1 MMEQHVQTILWSI
14 KQTDPPKR
22 PYIIAIDGRC
32 GAGKSTIAARL
43 AEELNATLF
52 HMDDYFLRPEQR
64 TPERFSTP
72 GENVDHER
80 FLKEILI
87 PLKEGRTITYSPY
100 SCTTQTLLD
109 PITVTP
115 ADIVIVEGSYALH
128 PTLRAYYDLRVFL
141 TLFPR
146 EQEARIR
153 ARNGDAIWPM
163 FKNRWIPM
171 EEAYHIYCEVEK
183 YSDLILWTDN

>member
-1 MMEQHVQTILWSI
+1 MEQHVQTILKSI
-14 KQTDPPKR
+14 KQTDLSKR
-22 PYIIAIDGRC
+22 SYIIAIDGRC

-146 EQEARIR
+146 EQEVRIR

>member
-1 MMEQHVQTILWSI
+1 MEQHVQTILKSI

-72 GENVDHER
+72 GENIDHER

-183 YSDLILWTDN
+183 YSNLILWTDN

>member
-1 MMEQHVQTILWSI
+1 MMEQHVQTILRSI
-14 KQTDPPKR
+14 KQTDHPKR

-72 GENVDHER
+72 GENIDHER
-80 FLKEILI
+80 FLEEVLI

-183 YSDLILWTDN
+183 FSDLILWTDN

>member
-1 MMEQHVQTILWSI
+1 MMEQHVQTILKSI
-14 KQTDPPKR
+14 KQTDPTKR
-22 PYIIAIDGRC
+22 PYVIAIDGRC

-52 HMDDYFLRPEQR
+52 HMDDFFLRPEQR

-72 GENVDHER
+72 GENIDHER

>member
-1 MMEQHVQTILWSI
+1 MEQHVQTILRSI

-52 HMDDYFLRPEQR
+52 HMDDFFLRPEQR

-115 ADIVIVEGSYALH
+115 ADFVIVEGSYALH

-171 EEAYHIYCEVEK
+171 EEAYHIYWKVEK
-183 YSDLILWTDN
+183 FSDLILWTDN

>member
-1 MMEQHVQTILWSI
+1 MEQHVQTILKSI

>member
-1 MMEQHVQTILWSI
+1 MEQHVQTILKSI

-72 GENVDHER
+72 GENIDHER

>member
-1 MMEQHVQTILWSI
+1 MMEQHVQTILKSI
-14 KQTDPPKR
+14 KQTDLSKR
-22 PYIIAIDGRC
+22 SYIIAIDGRC

-146 EQEARIR
+146 EQEVRIR

>member
-1 MMEQHVQTILWSI
+1 MMEQHVQTILRSI
-14 KQTDPPKR
+14 KQTDPPTR

-72 GENVDHER
+72 GENIDHER
-80 FLKEILI
+80 FLEDVLI
-87 PLKEGRTITYSPY
+87 PLKEGRTVTYSPY
-100 SCTTQTLLD
+100 SCTTQTLQD
-109 PITVTP
+109 PITVAP

>member
-1 MMEQHVQTILWSI
+1 MMEQHVQTILRSI

-43 AEELNATLF
+43 AEVLNATLF

-72 GENVDHER
+72 GENIDHER

>member
-1 MMEQHVQTILWSI
+1 MEQHVHTILRSI

-72 GENVDHER
+72 GENIDHER

>member
-1 MMEQHVQTILWSI
+1 MMEQHVQTILRSI

-52 HMDDYFLRPEQR
+52 HMDDFFLRPEQR

-72 GENVDHER
+72 GENIDHER

-171 EEAYHIYCEVEK
+171 EEAYHIYCEIEK

>member
-1 MMEQHVQTILWSI
+1 MMEQHVQTILKSI
-14 KQTDPPKR
+14 KQTDPTKR
-22 PYIIAIDGRC
+22 PYVIAIDGRC

-72 GENVDHER
+72 GENIDHER

>member
-1 MMEQHVQTILWSI
+1 MEQHVQTILRSI

-72 GENVDHER
+72 GENIDHER

>member
-1 MMEQHVQTILWSI
+1 MEQHVQTILRSI

-52 HMDDYFLRPEQR
+52 HMDDFFLRPEQR

-72 GENVDHER
+72 GENIDHER

-171 EEAYHIYCEVEK
+171 EEAYHIYCEIEK

>member
-1 MMEQHVQTILWSI
+1 MMEQHVHTILRSI

-72 GENVDHER
+72 GENIDHER

>member
-1 MMEQHVQTILWSI
+1 MEQHVQTILRSI

-43 AEELNATLF
+43 AEVLNATLF

-72 GENVDHER
+72 GENIDHER

-109 PITVTP
+109 PITVTL

>member
-1 MMEQHVQTILWSI
+1 MMEQHVQTILRSI

-43 AEELNATLF
+43 AEVLNATLF

-72 GENVDHER
+72 GENIDHER

-109 PITVTP
+109 PITVTL